1 MEVNF
6 IDTLR
11 YSELL
16 LYHEQTLSQTQVPSC
31 GVSHKT
37 KCMRGDR
44 QVRRKFCFIVYK
56 HDLGAD
62 KIFALVSN
70 ITLIG

>member
-6 IDTLR
+6 IEPLCYYYTM
-11 YSELL
+11 SK
-16 LYHEQTLSQTQVPSC
+16 LYHRHKCLAAVCPIKQVY
-31 GVSHKT
+31 
-37 KCMRGDR
+37 MRGDR

-70 ITLIG
+70 ITSIG